1 MSGTC
6 KLFEA
11 FNSFFTT
18 PWDVPIR
25 KIKPVECIGIYFLW
39 ILLLKNTSNYD
50 EKIYVRF
57 GSSIPLSFCSSLI
70 FEDKTFSG
78 SGRVSINGS
87 FNVTDLF
94 SNP

>member
-1 MSGTC
+1 MGCPYSQNKTSRMYWN
-6 KLFEA
+6 LF
-11 FNSFFTT
+11 SL
-18 PWDVPIR
+18 DI
-25 KIKPVECIGIYFLW
+25 II
-39 ILLLKNTSNYD
+39 LKNTSNYD

>member
-1 MSGTC
+1 M
-6 KLFEA
+6 
-11 FNSFFTT
+11 
-18 PWDVPIR
+18 DI
-25 KIKPVECIGIYFLW
+25 I
-39 ILLLKNTSNYD
+39 LKNTSNYD
-50 EKIYVRF
+50 EKIYIRF
-57 GSSIPLSFCSSLI
+57 GSSIPLSFGSSLI